1 MVEPMGA
8 VEEIAMKYVTTIE
21 GHEYI
26 VDVLDEHRVSVDGIT
41 YRVDFM
47 PIGDQPVY
55 SLVVDGQSVDAHV
68 YPNEDA
74 WQVLFHGE
82 LFTATV
88 EDEREKRLR
97 AALAGKVAEHEDYH
111 LKAPMPGMVVSIPV
125 HEGQM
130 IQKGDVLVVLESMKM
145 QNELRSPR
153 DGKVVRVRVR
163 TGDRVELKETMLS
176 VV

>member
-1 MVEPMGA
+1 MVEPVGA